1 MIVKDTERAERSE
14 RSRAERDGGGAAG
27 ENARSVTTKPGS
39 GSSIKSI
46 NTERIRKYENK
57 NRKNLPDERGN
68 SGIF

>member
-46 NTERIRKYENK
+46 NTERN
-57 NRKNLPDERGN
+57 
-68 SGIF
+68 